1 MDEARLLEDLK
12 VMRKQVG
19 RDLGQLAQFLRAAI
33 SEHQRV
39 DNHKPMAVGE
49 CVMHAST
56 RVQVHASSRHLK
68 MY

>member
-1 MDEARLLEDLK
+1 
-12 VMRKQVG
+12 
-19 RDLGQLAQFLRAAI
+19 
-33 SEHQRV
+33 
-39 DNHKPMAVGE
+39 MAVGE